1 MFEPVMAGLGE
12 VLRAFHSNMVPSSK
26 SARRFARAGFSDVV
40 QLVPQSERMIDALNE
55 LLARPRLSAP
65 VLLAALDTDW
75 IPANAHAVSDTANVT
90 FPLDTK
96 DRQFKVRTMDGE
108 IRAQLAFCASG
119 RRAAEQ
125 LAAQFAGHL
134 EAMGLDFHAAHEFA
148 GLWHGLPAMIEIPE
162 NPAIS
167 VDTGS
172 RTASAVAINLALR
185 VTVPLFMAPQ
195 PGEPNDGKGVP
206 GTNDPAGYPV
216 DSVAGDEPEA
226 EGVITWQ

>member
-12 VLRAFHSNMVPSSK
+12 VLREFHSGVVPSSK
-26 SARRFARAGFSDVV
+26 PTRRFARADFSDAV
-40 QLVPQSERMIDALNE
+40 QLVSQSERMVDALNE

-75 IPANAHAVSDTANVT
+75 IPGSANAVSDTANVT

-96 DRQFKVRTMDGE
+96 GRQFKVRTVDGE
-108 IRAQLAFCASG
+108 IRAQLAFCASNE
-119 RRAAEQ
+119 RAARQ
-125 LAAQFAGHL
+125 LASLFAEHL
-134 EAMGLDFHAAHEFA
+134 QSAGVDFYAAHEFA

-172 RTASAVAINLALR
+172 RRLAVVAINLSVR

-206 GTNDPAGYPV
+206 GTNDPAGYPA
-216 DSVAGDEPEA
+216 DSVASDEP